1 MCGLA
6 TKHYYG
12 HGVRVKLVQIA
23 IHRTRNSFI
32 HNASLC
38 IQIVSRAG
46 CTTRSGVE
54 YHFEQRFLA
63 MLSAK
68 GHRRQPNPDHCR
80 RVMIKVSTC
89 FALVRQEDILEAL
102 RCHEGSGRP
111 DDDRDDAM
119 RPRSTVWPPCV
130 RDNPSLTFNCDRPEA

>member
-1 MCGLA
+1 
-6 TKHYYG
+6 
-12 HGVRVKLVQIA
+12 
-23 IHRTRNSFI
+23 
-32 HNASLC
+32 
-38 IQIVSRAG
+38 
-46 CTTRSGVE
+46 
-54 YHFEQRFLA
+54 

-130 RDNPSLTFNCDRPEA
+130 RDNPSLTFSCDHPWCAFMSMTLPPVFAKDLLFLGVSHSIRTKRRQKCGGETTRTRTR